1 MQVSSSKKWQSQP
14 SLDENGDP
22 MLTAKGKPILIK
34 SYSILQDDFFNAMRA
49 AGYTDVERGERGSTE
64 EHLTVTQFKVAQ
76 ETARLQSLEAQV
88 EKKEQQL
95 QKIEQKT
102 RVQKT
107 TAVTFAEIDGMGRK
121 TFTGILELTPQE
133 GETLKQLARKGVVA
147 DAVISDLK
155 QKLTSARKDA
165 RIWKERYEK
174 LLEQT
179 KDFLSAVKRAPEK
192 VRSFLE
198 RILHTERTEYKPA
211 KQRETTLTK

>member
-1 MQVSSSKKWQSQP
+1 M
-14 SLDENGDP
+14 
-22 MLTAKGKPILIK
+22 
-34 SYSILQDDFFNAMRA
+34 
-49 AGYTDVERGERGSTE
+49 
-64 EHLTVTQFKVAQ
+64 
-76 ETARLQSLEAQV
+76 

-102 RVQKT
+102 RVQKV
-107 TAVTFAEIDGMGRK
+107 AAISFAEIDSMGRK
-121 TFTGILELTPQE
+121 TFTGKLELTPQE

-179 KDFLSAVKRAPEK
+179 KDFLAAVKRAPEK
-192 VRSFLE
+192 VRAFLDG
-198 RILHTERTEYKPA
+198 ILHTERIEPKVT

>member
-1 MQVSSSKKWQSQP
+1 
-14 SLDENGDP
+14 
-22 MLTAKGKPILIK
+22 
-34 SYSILQDDFFNAMRA
+34 MRT
-49 AGYTDVERGERGSTE
+49 AGYSDVERGERGSTE

-76 ETARLQSLEAQV
+76 ESARLEVLEAQV

-107 TAVTFAEIDGMGRK
+107 TAISLAEIDSKGRK
-121 TFTGILELTPQE
+121 TFIGKLELTPQE
-133 GETLKQLARKGVVA
+133 GETLKQLAKKGVVA

-179 KDFLSAVKRAPEK
+179 KDFLAAVKQAPEK
-192 VRSFLE
+192 VRAFLG
-198 RILHTERTEYKPA
+198 RILHTERAESRPA

>member
-1 MQVSSSKKWQSQP
+1 MQVSSSKKWQSKP
-14 SLDENGDP
+14 SLDENGKP
-22 MLTAKGKPILIK
+22 MLTAKGKPILRK
-34 SYSILQDDFFNAMRA
+34 SYSVLQDDFFNAMRT
-49 AGYTDVERGERGSTE
+49 AGYSDVERGERGSTE

-76 ETARLQSLEAQV
+76 EFARLEVLEAQV

-107 TAVTFAEIDGMGRK
+107 TAVTLAEIDGMGRK
-121 TFTGILELTPQE
+121 TFTGKLELTPQE
-133 GETLKQLARKGVVA
+133 GETLKQLARKGFVS

-179 KDFLSAVKRAPEK
+179 KDFLAAVKRAPEK
-192 VRSFLE
+192 VRAFLD
-198 RILHTERTEYKPA
+198 RILHTERTESSPA